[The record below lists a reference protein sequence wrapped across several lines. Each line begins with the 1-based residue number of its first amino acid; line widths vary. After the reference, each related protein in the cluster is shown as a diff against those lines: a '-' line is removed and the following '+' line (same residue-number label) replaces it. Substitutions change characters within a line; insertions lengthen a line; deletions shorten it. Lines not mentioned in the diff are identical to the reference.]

1 MRQRIASNQSNTYLF
16 LHLLVCLVL
25 LSCFAHLCCVED
37 KLAVEHRV
45 REASEKEHREHFE
58 ELTLL

>member
-1 MRQRIASNQSNTYLF
+1 VSQAEADNSTVLSSTHSSVEDLARKVT
-16 LHLLVCLVL
+16 LL
-25 LSCFAHLCCVED
+25 ED

>member
-1 MRQRIASNQSNTYLF
+1 
-16 LHLLVCLVL
+16 VL
-25 LSCFAHLCCVED
+25 SSTHSSVED

>member
-1 MRQRIASNQSNTYLF
+1 VSQAEADNSAVLSSTHSSAEDLAQKVT
-16 LHLLVCLVL
+16 LL
-25 LSCFAHLCCVED
+25 ED
-37 KLAVEHRV
+37 KLAEEHRV